1 MSKLVLSKEDLE
13 VLNSKVGLKH
23 LLASKTIHVE
33 QALEAAKAEIKL
45 RAIKAELV
53 KLQLWLIKQ
62 EKKLILLFH
71 GGVSIEK
78 SGIIR
83 SILSHNNPR
92 HYRIEV
98 NLPHLSNPEINEW
111 YFKKFVEKLPQPGE
125 MVFWDRSW
133 YNRALIEPIHGLCTK
148 EEYQLFM
155 KQVNGF
161 EQMLV
166 DSGYHLVKFYFSVS
180 KKEQKKRMA
189 EIQNDPLA
197 KWKLLPLDYESV
209 DLWDKLEEYK
219 AAMFAETNTSHAPW
233 VEIAVEKRQDEIALA
248 TQHLLSL
255 FPYQEG

>member
-1 MSKLVLSKEDLE
+1 MNKETLSKEDLE
-13 VLNSKVGLKH
+13 ILTSKIGLKH
-23 LLASKTIHVE
+23 LLASKKVDVDK
-33 QALEAAKAEIKL
+33 ALEGAKAEIKL

-98 NLPHLSNPEINEW
+98 NLPHLSNPETGEW

-133 YNRALIEPIHGLCTK
+133 YNRALIEPIHGLCTE
-148 EEYQLFM
+148 EEYELFM

-166 DSGYHLVKFYFSVS
+166 ESGYHLVKFYFSVS
-180 KKEQKKRMA
+180 KKEQQKRMT
-189 EIQNDPLA
+189 EFQKDPLA
-197 KWKLLPLDYESV
+197 KWKLLPLDFESY
-209 DLWDKLEEYK
+209 DLWDQFESYK
-219 AAMFAETNTSHAPW
+219 KAMFEQTDTLHAPW
-233 VEIAVEKRQDEIALA
+233 VEIAVEKRQDEIVLA
-248 TQHLLSL
+248 AQHLLSL
-255 FPYQEG
+255 FPYQDG